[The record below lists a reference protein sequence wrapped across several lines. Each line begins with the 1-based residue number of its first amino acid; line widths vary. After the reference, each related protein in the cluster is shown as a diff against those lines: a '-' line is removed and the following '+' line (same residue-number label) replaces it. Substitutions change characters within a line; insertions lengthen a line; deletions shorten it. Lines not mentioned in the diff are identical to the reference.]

1 MKRAIVI
8 GGAALILAVLLFVA
22 LSSVGGDGAVER
34 RPVPEVKREPPN
46 PGGEGFGTQPSDDS

>member
-8 GGAALILAVLLFVA
+8 GVAALIVVA
-22 LSSVGGDGAVER
+22 LLIVALFTVGGDGAVER

-46 PGGEGFGTQPSDDS
+46 NPGGGFGTQPD